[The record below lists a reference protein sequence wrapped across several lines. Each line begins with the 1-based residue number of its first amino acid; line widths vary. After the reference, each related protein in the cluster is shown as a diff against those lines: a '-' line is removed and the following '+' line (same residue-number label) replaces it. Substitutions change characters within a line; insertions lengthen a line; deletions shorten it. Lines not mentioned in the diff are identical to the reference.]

1 MVCTNRIIKLWVLAL
16 FTLLDMSPALGN
28 LSFMETFLEYS
39 KLSNPGSIGILPSE
53 LYMVWMSSG
62 LNSITIFPFPI
73 PGTFNLQTSTVC
85 FSLLFLS
92 QGKTKLCYL
101 LS

>member
-1 MVCTNRIIKLWVLAL
+1 MVCTNRIIKL

-53 LYMVWMSSG
+53 LYMFWMSSG
-62 LNSITIFPFPI
+62 LNNITIFPFPI

-92 QGKTKLCYL
+92 HGKTKLCYL

>member
-1 MVCTNRIIKLWVLAL
+1 
-16 FTLLDMSPALGN
+16 MSPALGN

-62 LNSITIFPFPI
+62 LNNITIFPFPI
-73 PGTFNLQTSTVC
+73 PGTFNLQPMIVIFVSGGRLNDAIFYDCLQLT
-85 FSLLFLS
+85 
-92 QGKTKLCYL
+92 
-101 LS
+101 